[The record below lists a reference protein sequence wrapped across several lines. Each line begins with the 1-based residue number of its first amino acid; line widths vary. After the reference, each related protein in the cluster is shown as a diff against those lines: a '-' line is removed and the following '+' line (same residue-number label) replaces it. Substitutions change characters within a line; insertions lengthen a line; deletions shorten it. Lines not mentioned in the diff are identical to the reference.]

1 MKEKETK
8 DNNNTFDAYK
18 SKSPVILQRQG
29 FLKHIS
35 YPERGFMYVSLIF
48 LYLVILSINQTL
60 KV

>member
-35 YPERGFMYVSLIF
+35 YPERESNPHSVARTGF
-48 LYLVILSINQTL
+48 
-60 KV
+60 